1 MILSLVS
8 EWVKMAEGVL
18 ALTKDNWDTEVVS
31 STVPVLVD
39 FWAPWCGPCRALGPT
54 IDKLA
59 AKYHG
64 KVKVAKLN
72 TDASPD
78 IAVQFSISGIPAVLV
93 FNGGKEVNRLVGV
106 QPQAAYERVLDG
118 LVSAS

>member
-1 MILSLVS
+1 MSCS
-8 EWVKMAEGVL
+8 SFPEWVKMAEGVL
-18 ALTKDNWDTEVVS
+18 ALTKDNWETEVVS

-72 TDASPD
+72 TDSAPE

-106 QPQAAYERVLDG
+106 QPQSAYERVLDG
-118 LVSAS
+118 LAGVS